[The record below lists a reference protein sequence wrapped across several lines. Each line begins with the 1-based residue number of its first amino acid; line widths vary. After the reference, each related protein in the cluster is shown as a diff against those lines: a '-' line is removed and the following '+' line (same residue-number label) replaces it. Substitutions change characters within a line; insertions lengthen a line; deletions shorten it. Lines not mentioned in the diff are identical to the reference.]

1 MKTQLKVFISAFR
14 GNDGSMHDTMKS
26 ILEMNNL
33 NFKEVVGSYQGVKEK
48 SFMVDLDNVNLDFF
62 KSMGRLF
69 QQDSILFVNDL
80 NEATLIFMDNR
91 DSISLGK
98 MKQVDKVEALNNEAF
113 TWIPDLDIYLLAS

>member
-1 MKTQLKVFISAFR
+1 M
-14 GNDGSMHDTMKS
+14 
-26 ILEMNNL
+26 
-33 NFKEVVGSYQGVKEK
+33 GSYQGIKEK

-62 KSMGRLF
+62 KSMGKLF

-98 MKQVDKVEALNNEAF
+98 MKQVNKEEALNSEAF